1 MYFTDAKR
9 GVVLQMQGDQ
19 VMQISRMGM
28 SDYFRDIMISTPNMA
43 KLGAYDPYN
52 HNYVIASTSRRN
64 TPCNIV
70 INPTSSSIPFNTQ
83 GALEFMFSISGT
95 SAWSIILINLGSG
108 TNWLEVPTYCQSG
121 VGAQDIY
128 ARVQNNLT
136 TSPRSIKFR
145 VIFCNEYVDYILTQG
160 RDQKIDFNIL
170 TFGTDE

>member
-1 MYFTDAKR
+1 
-9 GVVLQMQGDQ
+9 MQGDQ
-19 VMQISRMGM
+19 VMQISRIGM
-28 SDYFRDIMISTPNMA
+28 SYYFRDIMISTPNMA

-145 VIFCNEYVDYILTQG
+145 VIFCNEYVDYTLTQG